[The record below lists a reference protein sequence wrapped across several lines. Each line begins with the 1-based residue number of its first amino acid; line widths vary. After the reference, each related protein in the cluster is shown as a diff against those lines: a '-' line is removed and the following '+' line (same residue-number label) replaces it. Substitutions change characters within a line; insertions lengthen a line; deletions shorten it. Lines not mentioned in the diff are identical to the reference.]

1 MKFNTKVYKK
11 KMEDDIRGDT
21 SGHYRNLLTSLLAFS
36 RPETSEVDM
45 NLVRQDVDEF
55 VKAGVKKWGTDESK
69 FNTIFGTRR
78 QIDHINY

>member
-1 MKFNTKVYKK
+1 
-11 KMEDDIRGDT
+11 MEDDIRGDT

-45 NLVRQDVDEF
+45 NLVRQDVDEL

-78 QIDHINY
+78 QIDHINYFKKINFLITY